1 MTSSP
6 AAAAPSVTFADLGL
20 PVPLVQALRRD
31 GIEAP
36 FPIQSATVPDALAG
50 RDVLGRGPTGSGKT
64 LAFGLPM
71 LARLAGGAAKPGRP
85 RALVLVPTRE
95 LAAQIER
102 ALDEPALALGLRITS
117 VVGGAPIRRQA
128 DRLARGIDLLIATPG
143 RLQDLILQG
152 SADLSDVQITA
163 LDEADHMADMGFLP
177 QVTKLLDRTPKDGQR
192 LLFSAT
198 LDGEVDKLVKRY
210 LRSPVTH
217 STAPPSAAVATMSHH
232 LLYVRKT
239 DKRDVVAEIA
249 SRDGL
254 TILFVRTKHGAD
266 RLAKQLRASGIAA
279 GALHGGKAQNN
290 RTRTLAAF
298 ADGSVPVLVTT
309 DVAARGIHVDGI
321 SLVVHVDPPAEP
333 KAYLHRAGRTARA
346 GEDGVVV
353 TLVTEVERTDVE
365 KMTRKA
371 GVDIEGVEITPG
383 DKRLAAITGARRPS
397 GVPVTLPGAA
407 PAKQPKAEGKSTGR
421 RAAGAK
427 SNGHRGAAGAKFT
440 EHRTPRGARSNE
452 HRATGSAE
460 SNERHATTGT
470 KSNEHRTTA
479 SAKFNEHR
487 ATASAKSNDRTT
499 TGARSNQHH
508 AAAETVSGG
517 RRRLAEATS
526 DKRHPNSGAKAGGR
540 HTTTETPSYEETPA
554 HERRSRGTRSTAG
567 RANRTGT
574 RSTENHRTATEP
586 TRRSTP
592 DTTSAAHAP
601 NRRRTTPDRTTPRA
615 DGPAP
620 APHTRAGRRSADAT
634 PARDTAGQPRRRA
647 TGGGQRR
654 RTN

>member
-1 MTSSP
+1 MTPSP

-36 FPIQSATVPDALAG
+36 FPIQAATVPDTLAG
-50 RDVLGRGPTGSGKT
+50 KDVLGRGPTGSGKT

-85 RALVLVPTRE
+85 RGLVLVPTRE

-102 ALDEPALALGLRITS
+102 ALDEPALSLGLRIAS
-117 VVGGAPIRRQA
+117 VVGGAPIKRQA
-128 DRLARGIDLLIATPG
+128 DRLARGVDLLIATPG
-143 RLQDLILQG
+143 RLQDLVLQG
-152 SADLSDVQITA
+152 SADLSDVLITA

-198 LDGEVDKLVKRY
+198 LDGDVDKLVKRY

-232 LLYVRKT
+232 LLYVHKA

-266 RLAKQLRASGIAA
+266 RLAKQLRAAGVAA

-371 GVDIEGVEITPG
+371 GVDIEGVEVSPG
-383 DKRLAAITGARRPS
+383 DRRLAAITGARRPS
-397 GVPVTLPGAA
+397 GVPVTLPGAVV
-407 PAKQPKAEGKSTGR
+407 KSEGADERGSS
-421 RAAGAK
+421 AGAK
-427 SNGHRGAAGAKFT
+427 GNGRRGAAGAK
-440 EHRTPRGARSNE
+440 SS
-452 HRATGSAE
+452 GS
-460 SNERHATTGT
+460 
-470 KSNEHRTTA
+470 
-479 SAKFNEHR
+479 R
-487 ATASAKSNDRTT
+487 ATAGRGAGAGAKPNTS
-499 TGARSNQHH
+499 H
-508 AAAETVSGG
+508 AAAEERRATRGATERRATGEAGPRGRGRTAEAKSDGRRANVAARSGG
-517 RRRLAEATS
+517 RRGTGQSTAYAEMPTEA
-526 DKRHPNSGAKAGGR
+526 RH
-540 HTTTETPSYEETPA
+540 
-554 HERRSRGTRSTAG
+554 SRGNRSTTAAGRPARTEGVRSTESRSTA
-567 RANRTGT
+567 
-574 RSTENHRTATEP
+574 TESA
-586 TRRSTP
+586 RRSTA
-592 DTTSAAHAP
+592 DGTSAAHTTP
-601 NRRRTTPDRTTPRA
+601 NRRRTDTRDRIAPRS
-615 DGPAP
+615 DGSAP
-620 APHTRAGRRSADAT
+620 APRTRAGRRSAEPT
-634 PARDTAGQPRRRA
+634 PTRDTGQPRHRSS
-647 TGGGQRR
+647 GQRR
-654 RTN
+654 RPN